1 MPSAI
6 GGAVPVRINTK
17 KRKEKLESEVS
28 ELARIPRV
36 SQIPQKEKAH
46 HPSQGM
52 DGCVHSSTAHGP
64 RTKAVSRHHVAGS
77 PVKRDGEITPA
88 DRRFRAENEYPT
100 HFTLSEMEIDIGSW
114 MCLACPT
121 STSKCRDCK
130 QYEGHEDSLI
140 IAIHGECL
148 TGKFGKRS
156 AIGVFY
162 GRGNAGNISSP
173 IPGKDEHCHTTQIA
187 ELTACLR
194 ALRNATNIIEKRRKM
209 VRKGKVLMPLNT
221 FVIKTDS
228 EYLVR
233 SLTEWLPKWKNNG
246 WKTCKGA
253 PVANAEMFKLA
264 ETGITMVEMVVQV
277 KFWLVPK
284 ENNIE
289 ATCLAKM
296 AFMDG

>member
-1 MPSAI
+1 MPSI
-6 GGAVPVRINTK
+6 PGGVAPVRIGTK
-17 KRKEKLESEVS
+17 KKRLKESELL
-28 ELARIPRV
+28 ELARVPRE

-46 HPSQGM
+46 HATQKM
-52 DGCVHSSTAHGP
+52 EGCVHSSTEHGP
-64 RTKAVSRHHVAGS
+64 STKSSRHHVGGS
-77 PVKRDGEITPA
+77 PEKTAEIAPA
-88 DRRFRAENEYPT
+88 DRRFRAEDEYPT
-100 HFTLSEMEIDIGSW
+100 RFSLKEIEIDIGSW

-121 STSKCRDCK
+121 STRKCLDCK

-148 TGKFGKRS
+148 TEKSRKRS

-162 GRGNAGNISSP
+162 GRGNAGNISWP
-173 IPGKDEHCHTTQIA
+173 IPGKDDHSHTTQIA

-194 ALRNATNIIEKRRKM
+194 ALRNATSIIDKRRNM
-209 VRKGKVLMPLNT
+209 MRKGKVLMPLNT

-233 SLTEWLPKWKNNG
+233 SLTEWLPKWKKNG
-246 WKTCKGA
+246 WKTCKGV
-253 PVANAEMFKLA
+253 PVANTDMFKLA
-264 ETGITMVEMVVQV
+264 EAGITMVEMVVQV

-284 ENNIE
+284 ENNME

-296 AFMDG
+296 AFME

>member
-1 MPSAI
+1 MPFMPGI
-6 GGAVPVRINTK
+6 AVPVRVSTK
-17 KRKEKLESEVS
+17 KKKLKESEVA
-28 ELARIPRV
+28 ELARVPRE
-36 SQIPQKEKAH
+36 SQIPQKEKVH
-46 HPSQGM
+46 HASKGM
-52 DGCVHSSTAHGP
+52 EVCVHSSTAHSSS
-64 RTKAVSRHHVAGS
+64 TKGSRHHVGGS
-77 PVKRDGEITPA
+77 PEKTAEITPA
-88 DRRFRAENEYPT
+88 DRRFRAEDEYPT
-100 HFTLSEMEIDIGSW
+100 RFTLKEMEIDIGSW

-121 STSKCRDCK
+121 STRKCLDCK

-148 TGKFGKRS
+148 TEKTRKRS

-162 GRGNAGNISSP
+162 GRGNAGNISWP
-173 IPGKDEHCHTTQIA
+173 IPGKDDHSHTTQIA

-194 ALRNATNIIEKRRKM
+194 ALRNATSIIEKRRNM
-209 VRKGKVLMPLNT
+209 MRKGKVLMPLNT

-233 SLTEWLPKWKNNG
+233 SLTEWLPKWKKNG

-253 PVANAEMFKLA
+253 QVANADMFKLA
-264 ETGITMVEMVVQV
+264 EAGITMVEMVVQV

-284 ENNIE
+284 ENNLE

-296 AFMDG
+296 AFME

>member
-1 MPSAI
+1 MPSVT
-6 GGAVPVRINTK
+6 GGAVPVRINTM
-17 KRKEKLESEVS
+17 KRKDKLETEVS
-28 ELARIPRV
+28 DLARVPRV
-36 SQIPQKEKAH
+36 SQIPQKEKSH
-46 HPSQGM
+46 HPSQEM
-52 DGCVHSSTAHGP
+52 EGCVHSSTAHGP
-64 RTKAVSRHHVAGS
+64 RTKGVSRHHIAGS
-77 PVKRDGEITPA
+77 PAQKDGEITLA
-88 DRRFRAENEYPT
+88 DRRFRAEDEYPA
-100 HFTLSEMEIDIGSW
+100 HFTLPEMEIDIGSW

-162 GRGNAGNISSP
+162 GRGNACNISSP
-173 IPGKDEHCHTTQIA
+173 IPGKGDHFHTTQIA

-194 ALRNATNIIEKRRKM
+194 ALRNATNIIEKRRNIT
-209 VRKGKVLMPLNT
+209 RKGNVLMPLNT

-233 SLTEWLPKWKNNG
+233 SLTEWLTKWKNNG
-246 WKTCKGA
+246 WKTCKGV

-264 ETGITMVEMVVQV
+264 EAGITMVEMVVQV

-284 ENNIE
+284 ENNLE
-289 ATCLAKM
+289 ATCLANM
-296 AFMDG
+296 AFIEG

>member
-6 GGAVPVRINTK
+6 GGAVPVRINDK
-17 KRKEKLESEVS
+17 KKMERLESEAS
-28 ELARIPRV
+28 ELARVPQE

-46 HPSQGM
+46 HLSQGM
-52 DGCVHSSTAHGP
+52 EGCVHSSTAHGP
-64 RTKAVSRHHVAGS
+64 VKGHSRHHVAGS
-77 PVKRDGEITPA
+77 PAKKDGEITPA
-88 DRRFRAENEYPT
+88 DRRFRAEDEYPPR
-100 HFTLSEMEIDIGSW
+100 FTLREMEIDLGSW
-114 MCLACPT
+114 VCLACPT
-121 STSKCRDCK
+121 STRRCLDCK

-140 IAIHGECL
+140 IAIHGECI

-162 GRGNAGNISSP
+162 GRGNAGNITWP
-173 IPGKDEHCHTTQIA
+173 ISGKDEHSHTTQIA

-194 ALRNATNIIEKRRKM
+194 ALRNATSIIDKRRNM
-209 VRKGKVLMPLNT
+209 MRKGKILMPLNT

-246 WKTCKGA
+246 WKTCKGV
-253 PVANAEMFKLA
+253 PVANVDMFKLIEA
-264 ETGITMVEMVVQV
+264 GITMVEMVVQV

-284 ENNIE
+284 ENNLE

-296 AFMDG
+296 ANIGG

>member
-1 MPSAI
+1 MPSAT

-17 KRKEKLESEVS
+17 KRKEKLETEML
-28 ELARIPRV
+28 ELAHVPQV
-36 SQIPQKEKAH
+36 SQITQKEKIH
-46 HPSQGM
+46 HPSEGM
-52 DGCVHSSTAHGP
+52 EGCVHSSTAHGP
-64 RTKAVSRHHVAGS
+64 RTKGVSRHHVAGS
-77 PVKRDGEITPA
+77 PVKKDGKIIPA
-88 DRRFRAENEYPT
+88 DRRFHAEDEYPAR
-100 HFTLSEMEIDIGSW
+100 FTLPEMEIDIGSW

-140 IAIHGECL
+140 IAIHGVCI

-162 GRGNAGNISSP
+162 GRGNGGNISSP
-173 IPGKDEHCHTTQIA
+173 IPGKGDHFHTTQIA

-194 ALRNATNIIEKRRKM
+194 ALRNATGIIEKRRNMK
-209 VRKGKVLMPLNT
+209 RKGKVLMPLNT

-246 WKTCKGA
+246 WKTCKGV

-264 ETGITMVEMVVQV
+264 ETGIAMVEMVVQV

-284 ENNIE
+284 ENNLE
-289 ATCLAKM
+289 ATCLANM
-296 AFMDG
+296 AFMKG